1 MKLKNLFINLIFLI
15 TLIFPFYSIAALAPD
30 ELVKKTAEDVIFA
43 IKADEEIQKGNKEKI
58 YKLAEDK
65 ILPNFDFERISRLV
79 LGRAWRKTNENQKK
93 GFIKEFRTLLLK
105 TYAVALSKYK
115 DQEIVFK
122 PTRMSK
128 GDEIVIVKSEI
139 VQNGGQPIKVNYALS
154 NNSGKWLVFDIVIE
168 GVSLVTNYRS
178 QFSSEIKRNGI
189 DVLIDKLAKKN
200 KGKKNDGAN

>member
-1 MKLKNLFINLIFLI
+1 MKKYFINLFFLI
-15 TLIFPFYSIAALAPD
+15 LLFFSFNSIADLGPD

-58 YKLAEDK
+58 YQLAEDK
-65 ILPNFDFERISRLV
+65 ILPNFDFERIARLV
-79 LGRAWRKTNENQKK
+79 LGRAWRKTNDNQKK
-93 GFIKEFRTLLLK
+93 EFISEFRTLLLK

-115 DQEIVFK
+115 DQEIKFK
-122 PTRMSK
+122 PTKISDT
-128 GDEIVIVKSEI
+128 DEIVIVKSEI
-139 VQNGGQPIKVNYALS
+139 IKGGGQPIKVNYALA

-178 QFSSEIKRNGI
+178 QFSTEIRKNGI

-200 KGKKNDGAN
+200 KSKK

>member
-1 MKLKNLFINLIFLI
+1 MKKYFINLFFLI
-15 TLIFPFYSIAALAPD
+15 LLFFSFNYIADLGPD

-58 YKLAEDK
+58 YQLAEDK
-65 ILPNFDFERISRLV
+65 ILPNFDFERIARLV
-79 LGRAWRKTNENQKK
+79 LGRAWRKTDDNQKK
-93 GFIKEFRTLLLK
+93 EFISEFRTLLLK

-115 DQEIVFK
+115 DQEIKFK
-122 PTRMSK
+122 PTKISDT
-128 GDEIVIVKSEI
+128 DEIVIVKSEI
-139 VQNGGQPIKVNYALS
+139 IQSGGQPIKVNYALA

-178 QFSSEIKRNGI
+178 QFSTEIRKNGI

-200 KGKKNDGAN
+200 KSKK

>member
-1 MKLKNLFINLIFLI
+1 MKKLFINLIFLI
-15 TLIFPFYSIAALAPD
+15 ALIFPFYSIAALAPD

-58 YKLAEDK
+58 YQLAEDK

-105 TYAVALSKYK
+105 TYAIALSKYK

-122 PTRMSK
+122 PTRMSES
-128 GDEIVIVKSEI
+128 DEIVIVKSEI
-139 VQNGGQPIKVNYALS
+139 TQSGGQPIKVNYALA

-200 KGKKNDGAN
+200 KGKKND

>member
-1 MKLKNLFINLIFLI
+1 LKKFLINLIFLI
-15 TLIFPFYSIAALAPD
+15 TLIFPFYSLAELAPD
-30 ELVKKTAEDVIFA
+30 DLVKKTAEDVIFA

>member
-1 MKLKNLFINLIFLI
+1 MKKYFINLFFLI
-15 TLIFPFYSIAALAPD
+15 LLFFSFNSIADLGPD

-65 ILPNFDFERISRLV
+65 ILPNFDFERIARLV
-79 LGRAWRKTNENQKK
+79 LGRAWRKTDDNQKK
-93 GFIKEFRTLLLK
+93 EFISEFRTLLLK

-115 DQEIVFK
+115 DQEIKFK
-122 PTRMSK
+122 PTKFSDA
-128 GDEIVIVKSEI
+128 DEIVVVKSEI
-139 VQNGGQPIKVNYALS
+139 VQSGGQPIKVNYALA

-178 QFSSEIKRNGI
+178 QFSTEIRKNGI

-200 KGKKNDGAN
+200 KSKK

>member
-1 MKLKNLFINLIFLI
+1 MKKYFINLFFLI
-15 TLIFPFYSIAALAPD
+15 LLFFSFNSIADLGPD

-58 YKLAEDK
+58 YQLAEDK
-65 ILPNFDFERISRLV
+65 ILPNFDFERIARLV
-79 LGRAWRKTNENQKK
+79 LGRAWRKTDDNQKK
-93 GFIKEFRTLLLK
+93 EFISEFRTLLLK

-115 DQEIVFK
+115 DQEIKFK
-122 PTRMSK
+122 PTKISDT
-128 GDEIVIVKSEI
+128 DEIVIVKSEI
-139 VQNGGQPIKVNYALS
+139 IQSGGQPIKVNYALA

-178 QFSSEIKRNGI
+178 QFSTEIRKNGI

-200 KGKKNDGAN
+200 KSKK

>member
-15 TLIFPFYSIAALAPD
+15 TLIFPFYSIAALGPD